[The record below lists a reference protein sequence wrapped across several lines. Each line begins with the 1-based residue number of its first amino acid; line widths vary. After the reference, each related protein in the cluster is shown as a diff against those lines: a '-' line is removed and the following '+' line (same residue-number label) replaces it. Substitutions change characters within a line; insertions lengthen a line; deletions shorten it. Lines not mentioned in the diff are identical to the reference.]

1 MSRSR
6 ITAVLFGVFALVSV
20 TGCGGGGSS
29 AYVESVFRTIA
40 VRSGPDATFRYN
52 RIESQV
58 IGSRAELDARLA
70 ATGFTDASDPFIES
84 LRSANVDFDQ
94 EALVLLRYNTSSG
107 FSEVSLDTPR
117 VEGTT
122 FASTFRT
129 QPGPGGGLGIEIQ
142 HAYAFSVSRARVRE
156 VRVPVVYSNGGNS
169 QTLRTIVL
177 TVPR

>member
-94 EALVLLRYNTSSG
+94 EALVLLRYNT
-107 FSEVSLDTPR
+107 TPR